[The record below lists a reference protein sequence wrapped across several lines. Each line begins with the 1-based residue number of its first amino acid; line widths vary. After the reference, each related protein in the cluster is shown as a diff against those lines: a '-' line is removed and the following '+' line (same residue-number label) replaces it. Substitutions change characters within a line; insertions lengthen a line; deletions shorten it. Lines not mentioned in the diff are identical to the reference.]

1 MTGFVSIARIVKKR
15 GIRGE
20 VTAELLTDFP
30 ERFTS
35 LNKVHIDNAG
45 RRYREEL
52 ERYWFHNQ
60 RIVLKFCG
68 RDCPEEVQE
77 LVGGELQVPEEE
89 RYEIP
94 EDSYYYSDLI
104 GCKVEENEKLLGM
117 VSEIFETD
125 GIGSHLVVKTEIGGE
140 IMIPLVRRF
149 FLEVD
154 VKDEIIKVSL
164 PEGLVVDS

>member
-45 RRYREEL
+45 KRYWEEL
-52 ERYWFHNQ
+52 ERYWFHQ
-60 RIVLKFCG
+60 HRIVLKFCG
-68 RDCPEEVQE
+68 RDRPEEVQE

-104 GCKVEENEKLLGM
+104 GCQVVENEKLLGM

-125 GIGSHLVVKTEIGGE
+125 GIGSHLVVKTEIGE
-140 IMIPLVRRF
+140 EFMIPLVRKF
-149 FLEVD
+149 FREVD

>member
-30 ERFTS
+30 ERFAS

-52 ERYWFHNQ
+52 ERYWFHKH
-60 RIVLKFCG
+60 RIVLKFRG
-68 RDCPEEVQE
+68 RDRPEKVQE
-77 LVGGELQVPEEE
+77 LVGGELQVPEED

-104 GCKVEENEKLLGM
+104 GCEVVENEKLLGM

-140 IMIPLVRRF
+140 FMIPLVREF
-149 FLEVD
+149 FREVD

-164 PEGLVVDS
+164 PEGLVVDT